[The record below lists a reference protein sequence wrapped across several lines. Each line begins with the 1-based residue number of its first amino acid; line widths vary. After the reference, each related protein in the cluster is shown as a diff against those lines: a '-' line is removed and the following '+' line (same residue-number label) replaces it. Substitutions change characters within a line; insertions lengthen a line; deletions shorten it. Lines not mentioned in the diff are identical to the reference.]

1 MATVT
6 VNLGDKEVKEAI
18 TEWVAKHLNMKVK
31 GPIEVITRSGGG
43 DNREYYGPT
52 YSASAPAEQ
61 IKPPKEGY
69 YDQ

>member
-31 GPIEVITRSGGG
+31 GEIKVSCHAGG
-43 DNREYYGPT
+43 DMREPYPPSC
-52 YSASAPAEQ
+52 SAAAPAEMMT
-61 IKPPKEGY
+61 ITGGGY
-69 YDQ
+69 FDR